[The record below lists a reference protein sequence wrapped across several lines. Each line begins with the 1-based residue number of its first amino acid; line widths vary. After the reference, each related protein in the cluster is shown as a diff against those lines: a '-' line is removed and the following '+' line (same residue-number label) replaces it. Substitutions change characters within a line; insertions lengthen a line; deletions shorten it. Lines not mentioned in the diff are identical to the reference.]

1 MGMEFDEWLEEELR
15 RGSHQVHGLPAG
27 AARYASLSPVAG
39 RSPMMLGLATV
50 AKSKVAIAATAT
62 LLAAG
67 SGVAAKAAITGDPNP
82 FHWGKEVREQVVK
95 CKNNLDPDEHG
106 VGECVSDFAKHH
118 GQEGQEA
125 REAHAQSESHSQA
138 GSHSKAESHDP
149 DAPTTGDTASE
160 TTTSTPAGQ
169 SGS

>member
-1 MGMEFDEWLEEELR
+1 MGMEFEEWLEEELR

-27 AARYASLSPVAG
+27 AARYASLSPEAG

-62 LLAAG
+62 VLAAG

-82 FHWGKEVREQVVK
+82 FHWGKQVREQVAK
-95 CKNNLDPDEHG
+95 CQNNVDPDEHG
-106 VGECVSDFAKHH
+106 IGQCVSDVAKQHR
-118 GQEGQEA
+118 QEV
-125 REAHAQSESHSQA
+125 REAHSQGESHSQA
-138 GSHSKAESHDP
+138 GSHSKAESHGP
-149 DAPTTGDTASE
+149 DAPTTGDMASE
-160 TTTSTPAGQ
+160 ATPSTPARQ